1 MINDTQI
8 MIVLALF
15 LLIVGSLYTIVG
27 WGKVGTCMRMWKDR
41 SYWTDYNTIEFAAW
55 FAKGAIIIPGLVFH
69 VEIWELHLA
78 TLVTS
83 SLLIWASMR
92 KGLPTLLAFNTM
104 WIMLSLIVVVR
115 NIT

>member
-8 MIVLALF
+8 IIVLALF

-27 WGKVGTCMRMWKDR
+27 WGKVATCMRMWKSR

-55 FAKGAIIIPGLVFH
+55 FAKGMIIIPGLVFH
-69 VEIWELHLA
+69 VEIWQLHLA

-104 WIMLSLIVVVR
+104 WIMLSLVVVVR